1 MYENSSVVK
10 TQAKINI
17 GSNGIPNI
25 KMDNG
30 IKRRMKIKEC
40 KSQFVDGIT
49 EDDYKNRKFVKD
61 EKLIKKFLCDD
72 YKNAFL
78 NILLEHKTVVI
89 PDALN
94 KYTDEIQS
102 DCDPFKSALEEHF
115 ILTDDEADRT
125 NVLEIE
131 TTLSSG
137 SYNSKTIKSHM
148 RRLGFKVD
156 SDKRYNDKKGC
167 YLKIRLKRDGE

>member
-1 MYENSSVVK
+1 
-10 TQAKINI
+10 
-17 GSNGIPNI
+17 
-25 KMDNG
+25 MDNG

-49 EDDYKNRKFVKD
+49 EDDYINRKFVKD

-78 NILLEHKTVVI
+78 NILLQHKTVVI

-115 ILTDDEADRT
+115 ILTDDEEDRT
-125 NVLEIE
+125 NVTEIE
-131 TTLSSG
+131 LTLKSG

-148 RRLGFKVD
+148 RRLGYKIEI
-156 SDKRYNDKKGC
+156 DKRYNKKKGC
-167 YLKIRLKRDGE
+167 YMKIRLKHDGE